1 MTDYIEEYRSYLVE
15 ERRAS
20 ANTLSSYLRD
30 VRQFERYLQS
40 VGQLDILAV
49 RRETVQEYMERL
61 LGKGRSAATVTR
73 SLASLKSFYH
83 YLVLMGVLKKS
94 PVQDVTPVKVERHLP
109 QILTGEEVD
118 LFLEQPQCTD
128 MKGYRDHAMLE
139 LLYATGIRVSELIA
153 MNVEDLNLSVGVVR
167 CSGKTKERIIP
178 LYPAAIK
185 ALQEYVETIRP
196 SMIASPEE
204 TALFV
209 NMNGERMSRQGFW
222 KIIKYYQEKAQI
234 DKDITPHTLRH
245 SFAAHLLENGAD
257 LRSIQEMLG
266 HADISSTQ
274 IYANLIN
281 QKLKDVYN
289 KTHPRAI

>member
-1 MTDYIEEYRSYLVE
+1 MTDYIEGYRSYLVE

-40 VGQLDILAV
+40 VGQNDILAV
-49 RRETVQEYMERL
+49 RQETVQEYMDRL

-109 QILTGEEVD
+109 QILTGQEVE

-139 LLYATGIRVSELIA
+139 LLYGE
-153 MNVEDLNLSVGVVR
+153 VV
-167 CSGKTKERIIP
+167 
-178 LYPAAIK
+178 
-185 ALQEYVETIRP
+185 Q
-196 SMIASPEE
+196 
-204 TALFV
+204 
-209 NMNGERMSRQGFW
+209 
-222 KIIKYYQEKAQI
+222 
-234 DKDITPHTLRH
+234 
-245 SFAAHLLENGAD
+245 
-257 LRSIQEMLG
+257 
-266 HADISSTQ
+266 
-274 IYANLIN
+274 
-281 QKLKDVYN
+281 
-289 KTHPRAI
+289 